1 MPLILTNN
9 GFDLFVW
16 NLKTHTHSYQPYAIY
31 YNLIKDLAHIL
42 FKHIFALNLFKSF
55 CLTSSE
61 GIQQR
66 RKYYGSLDD
75 TIITIEADE
84 STPLLAD
91 HLIWPDN
98 NNNSN
103 QSDNESE
110 KPTLKYGVSSWS
122 FGSSNASSNGSD
134 YSAYSTKSFKSH
146 FTELRVLLFALI
158 LAAALS
164 IAIYLLV
171 IESRLP
177 SITLSLDLVSHDIW
191 SHKTIPKFSHLQHNN
206 VDHIILM
213 QTGNSNCDT
222 SGECLKVLKEMQA
235 GLALRQK
242 IYINSSLIIAI
253 LQNKKLNQ
261 PEELPY
267 NFLIGGDGQAYEVRG
282 WQYES
287 SMKGVPQE
295 RSLVIGVIGNFD
307 HNTPQKVLLQTAQ
320 SLIQESVKRRMVN
333 RNYEIYGL
341 RRNDHDRNEGQE
353 LFSEIMNWPKFSG
366 FLTKF

>member
-1 MPLILTNN
+1 M
-9 GFDLFVW
+9 
-16 NLKTHTHSYQPYAIY
+16 K
-31 YNLIKDLAHIL
+31 
-42 FKHIFALNLFKSF
+42 
-55 CLTSSE
+55 

-84 STPLLAD
+84 STPLLVD
-91 HLIWPDN
+91 HLIWPNDNN

-103 QSDNESE
+103 NNNSDNESSITE

-122 FGSSNASSNGSD
+122 FGSSNPSNGSD

-146 FTELRVLLFALI
+146 FTELRVLVFALI

-164 IAIYLLV
+164 IAIYLLA

-177 SITLSLDLVSHDIW
+177 TITLSLDLVSHDIW
-191 SHKTIPKFSHLQHNN
+191 SHKPIPKFNHLQHNN

-213 QTGNSNCDT
+213 QTGNRNCDT
-222 SGECLKVLKEMQA
+222 SGECLEVLKEMQ
-235 GLALRQK
+235 
-242 IYINSSLIIAI
+242 
-253 LQNKKLNQ
+253 NKNFKQ

-282 WQYES
+282 WKYQS
-287 SMKGVPQE
+287 SIEGVPQE
-295 RSLVIGVIGNFD
+295 QSLVIGIIGNFD
-307 HNTPQKVLLQTAQ
+307 HSSPSKILLQTVQ
-320 SLIQESVKRRMVN
+320 SLIQESSKRRMVN
-333 RNYEIYGL
+333 RKYKIYGL
-341 RRNDHDRNEGQE
+341 RRNDHDRKEGEQ
-353 LFSEIMNWPKFSG
+353 LFTEIKGWPEFNG

>member
-1 MPLILTNN
+1 M
-9 GFDLFVW
+9 
-16 NLKTHTHSYQPYAIY
+16 K
-31 YNLIKDLAHIL
+31 AHIL

-55 CLTSSE
+55 YLTSSE

-222 SGECLKVLKEMQA
+222 SGECLK
-235 GLALRQK
+235 
-242 IYINSSLIIAI
+242 
-253 LQNKKLNQ
+253 NKKLNQ

-307 HNTPQKVLLQTAQ
+307 HNTPQKVLLQTAK